1 MRKGKSLGLKEARKI
16 VDAIIEAADKS
27 EGRPMAA
34 AVVDRHGD
42 LVCLARMDG
51 ATPLN
56 GRMAL
61 YKCYTAMDAFRDT
74 IGTRELMDKL
84 NLQYYEFCNPIF
96 TTIPGGVL
104 IKTKD
109 GTVVG
114 AVGTSGRDPLM
125 PMGDEE
131 LARIGAKALE
141 E

>member
-1 MRKGKSLGLKEARKI
+1 MQNGKSLGLKEARKI
-16 VDAIIEAADKS
+16 AEAIIEASENS
-27 EGRPMAA
+27 EGRPMAT

-74 IGTRELMDKL
+74 IGTRELMDRLKL
-84 NLQYYEFCNPIF
+84 CSYEFCNPVF

-109 GTVVG
+109 GTVIG
-114 AVGTSGRDPLM
+114 AVGTSGRDPLIR
-125 PMGDEE
+125 MGDEE
-131 LARIGAKALE
+131 LARIGAKAFE